1 MPEVRRRGHHGYAV
15 RMRSQVPHY
24 LQEVLRAC
32 EANDEGALADYIP
45 ELSNVNPNRLA
56 VAVCMGDG
64 TVYGAGDADVEFT
77 IQSMSKPFVYA
88 LALRDQGL
96 EATQQKVGVEP
107 SGDAFNDLSL
117 SDDGRPQNPM
127 INAGA
132 MAVHALIGGPQAP
145 LRERTEMIIDG
156 LSRFAGRQLTVDED
170 VYTSEF
176 ATAFR
181 NRAIANMLR
190 NVGVIE
196 QDPRDIV
203 GEYTRQCAT
212 TVTTK
217 DLATMAV
224 TLAMGG
230 RNPVTGEQ
238 VVPAWV
244 CRYVLSVMMTCGMYD
259 AAGDWMTTVGIPAKS
274 GVSGGVFG
282 ALPGQAGL
290 AAFSP
295 KVDSHGHSVRGV
307 RVFGHLSRDLNLH
320 LMEVQEARVRLLES
334 SREVEL
340 RDGLAR
346 HLRLRGAL
354 YFGSVERLLRELAD
368 IPDEHTV
375 VVDLSDVTH
384 INPIGR
390 RMLLD
395 AMEQLGGAGERRL
408 VLVDPASRLRDPE
421 GTGVEMDVVKKIDEE
436 R

>member
-1 MPEVRRRGHHGYAV
+1 
-15 RMRSQVPHY
+15 MRSQVPQY
-24 LQEVLRAC
+24 LQEVLQTC
-32 EANDEGALADYIP
+32 ERNDEGALADYIP
-45 ELSNVNPNRLA
+45 ELGNVDPNQLA

-64 TVYGAGDADVEFT
+64 TVYGAGDADREFT

-88 LALRDQGL
+88 LALHERGL
-96 EATQQKVGVEP
+96 EATLQKVGVEP

-117 SDDGRPQNPM
+117 REDGRPQNPM

-132 MAVHALIGGPQAP
+132 MAVHALIGGPHAP
-145 LRERTEMIIDG
+145 LRERTDMIVEG
-156 LSRFAGRQLTVDED
+156 LSRFAGRQLSVDED

-176 ATAFR
+176 ATSFR

-212 TVTTK
+212 KVTTK

-274 GVSGGVFG
+274 GVSGGILG

-368 IPDEHTV
+368 IPDEDTV

-408 VLVDPASRLRDPE
+408 VLVDPVSRLRDPHDAGLE
-421 GTGVEMDVVKKIDEE
+421 VDVVSEIADEQ
-436 R
+436 

>member
-1 MPEVRRRGHHGYAV
+1 
-15 RMRSQVPHY
+15 
-24 LQEVLRAC
+24 
-32 EANDEGALADYIP
+32 
-45 ELSNVNPNRLA
+45 
-56 VAVCMGDG
+56 
-64 TVYGAGDADVEFT
+64 
-77 IQSMSKPFVYA
+77 MSKPFVYA
-88 LALRDQGL
+88 LALHERGL
-96 EATQQKVGVEP
+96 EATLQKVGVEP

-117 SDDGRPQNPM
+117 REDGRPQNPM

-132 MAVHALIGGPQAP
+132 MAVHAMIGGPQAP
-145 LRERTEMIIDG
+145 LRERTDMIVEG
-156 LSRFAGRQLTVDED
+156 LSRFAGRQLSVDED

-176 ATAFR
+176 ATSFR

-212 TVTTK
+212 KVTTK

-274 GVSGGVFG
+274 GVSGGILG

-368 IPDEHTV
+368 IPDEDTV

-408 VLVDPASRLRDPE
+408 VLVDPVSRLRDPHDAGLE
-421 GTGVEMDVVKKIDEE
+421 VDVVSEIADEQ
-436 R
+436 

>member
-1 MPEVRRRGHHGYAV
+1 
-15 RMRSQVPHY
+15 MRSQVPQF
-24 LQEVLRAC
+24 LQEVLQAC
-32 EANDEGALADYIP
+32 ERNDEGALVDYIP
-45 ELSNVNPNRLA
+45 ELGNVDPNPLA

-64 TVYGAGDADVEFT
+64 TVYGAGDADIEFT

-88 LALRDQGL
+88 LALHERGL
-96 EATQQKVGVEP
+96 EPTLQKVGVEP

-132 MAVHALIGGPQAP
+132 MAVHAMIGGPQAP
-145 LRERTEMIIDG
+145 LRERTDMIVEG
-156 LSRFAGRQLTVDED
+156 LSRFAGRQLSVDED

-176 ATAFR
+176 ATSFR

-212 TVTTK
+212 KVTTK

-274 GVSGGVFG
+274 GVSGGILG

-295 KVDSHGHSVRGV
+295 KVDSRGHSVRGV

-368 IPDEHTV
+368 IPDEDTV

>member
-1 MPEVRRRGHHGYAV
+1 
-15 RMRSQVPHY
+15 MRSQVPHY
-24 LQEVLRAC
+24 LQEVLLAC
-32 EANDEGALADYIP
+32 EANDEGALVDYIP
-45 ELSNVNPNRLA
+45 ELSKVDPNPLA

-64 TVYGAGDADVEFT
+64 TVYGAGDADIEFT

-88 LALRDQGL
+88 LALHERGL
-96 EATQQKVGVEP
+96 EATLQKVGVEP

-117 SDDGRPQNPM
+117 CEDGRPQNPM

-132 MAVHALIGGPQAP
+132 MAVHAMIGGPQAP
-145 LRERTEMIIDG
+145 LRERTDMIVDG
-156 LSRFAGRQLTVDED
+156 LSRFAGRQLSVDED

-176 ATAFR
+176 ATSFR

-212 TVTTK
+212 KVTTK

-274 GVSGGVFG
+274 GVSGGIFG

-290 AAFSP
+290 AAYSP
-295 KVDSHGHSVRGV
+295 KIDDHGNSVRGV

-354 YFGSVERLLRELAD
+354 YFGSVERFLRELAD
-368 IPDEHTV
+368 IPDEDTV

>member
-1 MPEVRRRGHHGYAV
+1 MLLPVSYSEP
-15 RMRSQVPHY
+15 MRTPVPHY
-24 LQEVLRAC
+24 LSEVLRAC
-32 EANDEGALADYIP
+32 ADNAEGALADYIP
-45 ELSNVNPNRLA
+45 ELGNVDPDTLA

-64 TVYGAGDADVEFT
+64 TVYSAGDADVEFT

-88 LALRDQGL
+88 LALQEVGL
-96 EATQQKVGVEP
+96 EATLQHVGVEP

-117 SDDGRPQNPM
+117 GEDGRPSNPM

-132 MAVHALIGGPQAP
+132 IAVHALIGGSHMP
-145 LRERTEMIIDG
+145 LRERTAMIVDG
-156 LSRFAGRQLTVDED
+156 LSRFAGRQLSVDEE
-170 VYTSEF
+170 VYASEF

-181 NRAIANMLR
+181 NRAIANLLR
-190 NVGVIE
+190 NVGIIE

-212 TVTTK
+212 TVTTN

-230 RNPVTGEQ
+230 RNPITGEQ
-238 VVPAWV
+238 VIPAWV
-244 CRYVLSVMMTCGMYD
+244 CRHVLSVMMTCGMYD
-259 AAGDWMTTVGIPAKS
+259 AAGDWMTSVGFPAKS
-274 GVSGGVFG
+274 GVSGGLLG

-290 AAFSP
+290 ATFSP
-295 KVDSHGHSVRGV
+295 KVDRHGHSVRGV
-307 RVFGHLSRDLNLH
+307 RVFERLSRDLNLH

-368 IPDEHTV
+368 IPDEDTV

-408 VLVDPASRLRDPE
+408 VLVDPAGLLRDPHDAGLE
-421 GTGVEMDVVKKIDEE
+421 VDVVSEIADEQ
-436 R
+436 

>member
-1 MPEVRRRGHHGYAV
+1 
-15 RMRSQVPHY
+15 
-24 LQEVLRAC
+24 
-32 EANDEGALADYIP
+32 P

-170 VYTSEF
+170 VYASEF

-212 TVTTK
+212 KVTTK